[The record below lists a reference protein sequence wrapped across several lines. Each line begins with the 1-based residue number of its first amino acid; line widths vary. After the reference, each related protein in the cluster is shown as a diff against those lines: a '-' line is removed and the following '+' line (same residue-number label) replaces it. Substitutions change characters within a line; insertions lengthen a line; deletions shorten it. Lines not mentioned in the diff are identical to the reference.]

1 MSGKRLLLLLAV
13 LAAAAADILFYDGSA
28 RVAAAARR
36 PDPAARV
43 EILSGGRDLPAVNDV
58 QYRDLGRAAFEAA
71 VVDLTA
77 AESRDQGLRR
87 SYQAQ
92 RRSLALNPLS
102 AATHFDLAQT
112 LDYMALFDLP
122 AAGRP
127 MDEYIKT
134 VRLAGQDAEILAATG
149 RVLLSGWPRLTAEER
164 AMARDITRSALAF
177 RPGER
182 LEGILDLWALRVQ
195 DAAFMRAVLPPDAEA
210 YRIYARFLAERGLE
224 RGERIHYLAEAE
236 AIDLQKAGTAAAAG
250 RSEFLAARMKP
261 AEEHF
266 REGLRL
272 IDGLLF
278 YRDLGPA
285 AGRVSAA
292 SIRDLRKSLR
302 LGLVRCRLETA
313 RSLDGILAE
322 LKAYLEIEDSG
333 AAVAELEKS
342 LRSRRLLEAKPDSSG
357 KDLARLA
364 LEMELLFRQNRYR
377 EVVSFGQS
385 LEAGLVMVTEAV
397 RSDYAA
403 ILELV
408 GDAYRK
414 LDFLYESNRFYQKAR
429 ESRPSA
435 RLELLEKM
443 VKNHERLNDS
453 AAIAGLRREAAGLL
467 SPQQVDWSGILL
479 PKGTPFKTT
488 LVLEAKETRLTFG
501 ILPQGPLP
509 IYVTLVLKGRVVW
522 EDFITGSPVTVSL
535 TPEAG
540 GNELEILPWNGPLA
554 LTGLAISVEEDKQVG
569 EKSPSGASGQRG

>member
-13 LAAAAADILFYDGSA
+13 LAAAAADLLFYDGSA
-28 RVAAAARR
+28 RVSAAARR
-36 PDPAARV
+36 PDPAARM
-43 EILSGGRDLPAVNDV
+43 EILSGGQDLAALNDL

-77 AESRDQGLRR
+77 AESRDRNLR
-87 SYQAQ
+87 SAYQAQ
-92 RRSLALNPLS
+92 MRSLAVNPLS

-112 LDYMALFDLP
+112 LDYMTLFDLP

-127 MDEYIKT
+127 MDESIKT

-149 RVLLSGWPRLTAEER
+149 RVLLSSWPRLTVEER
-164 AMARDITRSALAF
+164 ALARDVTRSALAV

-195 DAAFMRAVLPPDAEA
+195 DPAFMRAVLPPDAEA
-210 YRIYARFLAERGLE
+210 YRTYARFLAERGLD
-224 RGERIHYLAEAE
+224 RGERIHFLAEAE
-236 AIDLQKAGTAAAAG
+236 AIDLQKAAAAAAAG

-261 AEEHF
+261 AEAHF

-272 IDGLLF
+272 LDGLRS
-278 YRDLGPA
+278 YRDLDPA
-285 AGRVSAA
+285 SGKVSAA

-302 LGLVRCRLETA
+302 LGLARCRLETA
-313 RSLDGILAE
+313 RSLDGILDD
-322 LKAYLEIEDSG
+322 LQAYLEVEDSA

-342 LRSRRLLEAKPDSSG
+342 LRSRRLIEAKPDASG

-364 LEMELLFRQNRYR
+364 FELDLLLRQNRYR
-377 EVVSFGQS
+377 EVVSNGQS

-397 RSDYAA
+397 RPDYAA
-403 ILELV
+403 ILERI

-435 RLELLEKM
+435 SPELLGKM
-443 VKNHERLNDS
+443 VRNYERLNDT
-453 AAIAGLRREAAGLL
+453 AALAGLRREAAGLF
-467 SPQQVDWSGILL
+467 SPRRVDWSGILL

-488 LVLEAKETRLTFG
+488 LVLEAKESRLSLE
-501 ILPQGPLP
+501 ILPRGPFP
-509 IYVTLVLKGRVVW
+509 VYVTVVLKGRIVW
-522 EDFITGSPVTVSL
+522 EDFASGAPVTVSL
-535 TPEAG
+535 TPETGAQ
-540 GNELEILPWNGPLA
+540 ELEILPWNGPLA
-554 LTGLAISVEEDKQVG
+554 LTGLELAVEEG
-569 EKSPSGASGQRG
+569 EKAGGGPPPATSGRRE

>member
-13 LAAAAADILFYDGSA
+13 LAAGAADVLFYLGSA
-28 RVAAAARR
+28 RVSAAARR
-36 PDPAARV
+36 PDPAARM

-77 AESRDQGLRR
+77 AESRDQGLRQA
-87 SYQAQ
+87 YQAQ
-92 RRSLALNPLS
+92 MRSLAVNPLS

-149 RVLLSGWPRLTAEER
+149 RVLLSGWSRLTAEER
-164 AMARDITRSALAF
+164 ALTRDITRSALAF

-195 DAAFMRAVLPPDAEA
+195 DPAFMRAVLPPDAEA

-224 RGERIHYLAEAE
+224 RGERIHYMAEAE
-236 AIDLQKAGTAAAAG
+236 AIDLQEAGTSAAAG

-272 IDGLLF
+272 IEGLRF

-292 SIRDLRKSLR
+292 SIRDLRKSLW

-313 RSLDGILAE
+313 RSLDGILAD
-322 LKAYLEIEDSG
+322 LKAYLEVEDSG

-342 LRSRRLLEAKPDSSG
+342 LRSRRLIEAKPDASG

-364 LEMELLFRQNRYR
+364 FELELLFRQNRYR
-377 EVVSFGQS
+377 EVVSYGQS

-429 ESRPSA
+429 ESRPA
-435 RLELLEKM
+435 AGPELLEKM
-443 VKNHERLNDS
+443 VKNHERLNDA

-467 SPQQVDWSGILL
+467 SPPRVDWSGILL
-479 PKGTPFKTT
+479 PKGTLFKTT
-488 LVLEAKETRLTFG
+488 LILEAKETRLTFG

-509 IYVTLVLKGRVVW
+509 VYVTLVLKGRVIW
-522 EDFITGSPVTVSL
+522 EDFAGGAPVTVSL
-535 TPEAG
+535 TPETGA
-540 GNELEILPWNGPLA
+540 NELEILPWNGPLA
-554 LTGLAISVEEDKQVG
+554 LTELDRKSVV
-569 EKSPSGASGQRG
+569 